1 MLIAA
6 LHFFESYTNT
16 FHFEC
21 GMMTSSLFDVAAIT
35 GLSPI
40 GDTYEPAKA
49 SPNLVFDPKEKTFQK
64 YI

>member
-1 MLIAA
+1 
-6 LHFFESYTNT
+6 
-16 FHFEC
+16 
-21 GMMTSSLFDVAAIT
+21 MMTSSLFDVAAIT